1 MEEIR
6 RDMNFQTVGWFWDLY
21 KRELLVMDPPYQRR
35 SVWTQEYKDYFVDT
49 VLHGYPAPALF
60 LFRETTPDGISQ
72 YSVVDGKQRLSAL
85 FDFASNLFP
94 VSQNSTVAT
103 ITRFRGNYFKDLPN
117 ELKTSFWNY
126 RFAVEYLHSSNEE
139 IINNIFDRINRNVA
153 KLTPQELRH
162 ARYSGEFISEVQ
174 KQSAWM
180 FKKLPQGVP
189 NISTQSRRQMKD
201 DEFVA
206 QLLILIE
213 AGPKKDSQDD
223 LDEAFALR
231 EQNWENKDSTI
242 TRFQDIIEYLA
253 RLGKTESGAALL
265 KSRLRNQADFFS
277 LFGAINEIMQNDEM
291 LQIQNTVAS
300 LEEFVKIVDDPGKRS
315 KIKAAKE
322 YFDAARFS
330 SNDTGPR
337 RLRINIIHAVLL
349 GKTDILG
356 G

>member
-21 KRELLVMDPPYQRR
+21 KRELLIMDPPYQRR

-72 YSVVDGKQRLSAL
+72 YSVVDGKQRLLTL
-85 FDFASNLFP
+85 FDFASNIFP

-103 ITRFRGNYFKDLPN
+103 ITRFRGSYFKDLPN

-126 RFAVEYLHSSNEE
+126 RFAVEYLHSSNEDF
-139 IINNIFDRINRNVA
+139 INNIFDRINRNVA

-162 ARYSGEFISEVQ
+162 ARYNGEFISEIQ
-174 KQSAWM
+174 KLSAWM
-180 FKKLPQGVP
+180 LKKLPAGVP
-189 NISTQSRRQMKD
+189 NISAQSRRQMKD
-201 DEFVA
+201 DEYVA
-206 QLLILIE
+206 QLLLLLE
-213 AGPKKDSQDD
+213 EGPKKDSQDD

-231 EQNWENKDSTI
+231 EQNWESKDNTL
-242 TRFQDIIEYLA
+242 TRFQDVIEYLA
-253 RLGKTESGAALL
+253 QLGKTEKGAAIL

-277 LFGAINEIMQNDEM
+277 LFGAINEIMQNDE
-291 LQIQNTVAS
+291 LSQIQDPIS
-300 LEEFVKIVDDPGKRS
+300 KLEDFVKIVDDSEKRA
-315 KIKAAKE
+315 KIKTAKE
-322 YFDAARFS
+322 YFDAVRSA

-337 RLRINIIHAVLL
+337 RLRINIIRSVLL
-349 GKTDILG
+349 GNSDMLSE
-356 G
+356 